1 MRADR
6 TILNGD
12 NLMLMLLG
20 ILFLML
26 KLAGVIYWAWW
37 IVLIPFYPLIGG
49 IIVMVCSA
57 VFFAVLAVADA
68 FNKRR

>member
-1 MRADR
+1 M
-6 TILNGD
+6 LNKENARNKD
-12 NLMLMLLG
+12 KFMLIALG

-49 IIVMVCSA
+49 LLVAVCAFTLGVVMEIMRA
-57 VFFAVLAVADA
+57 VSR
-68 FNKRR
+68 KR